1 VIKEKYGHK
10 LDQWIK
16 TILPFLFKR
25 PVDPNLLTVIGAGV
39 SVAGAIAFGM
49 GQFVV
54 GGLLLTLGGLC
65 DLVDGVVAR
74 HFGISSAFGAFLDST
89 LDRLVD
95 MAVLLALVVHYMDAG
110 DLTTAL
116 VAGVGLVSSVLTSYT
131 KARAES
137 IDVSMPGGFIERGER
152 IVLIVAGGILGI
164 MQPAL
169 WVLAVGST
177 ATVVQRFDAARRGF
191 SSQRRDDGPIPGS
204 GVNHEQAPPPP
215 VSQPVAPSK

>member
-1 VIKEKYGHK
+1 MIKEKYGHK

-16 TILPFLFKR
+16 TVFPFLFKR
-25 PVDPNLLTVIGAGV
+25 QVNPDLLTVMGAGIC
-39 SVAGAIAFGM
+39 VAGAIAFGM
-49 GQFVV
+49 GQFVA
-54 GGLLLTLGGLC
+54 GALLLALGGLC

-74 HFGISSAFGAFLDST
+74 HFSISSPFGAFLDST

-95 MAVLLALVVHYMDAG
+95 MAVLLALVVHYMGAG

-137 IDVSMPGGFIERGER
+137 IDVSMPGGLIERGER
-152 IVLIVAGGILGI
+152 IVLIVAGGMFGI

-177 ATVVQRFDAARRGF
+177 ATVVQRFDAARRAFG
-191 SSQRRDDGPIPGS
+191 RLDGA
-204 GVNHEQAPPPP
+204 QAPPPAA
-215 VSQPVAPSK
+215 SQPLAPGK